1 MPVRDSDTIT
11 IGLFDSGVGGL
22 SVLRQLEK
30 LPPTADGRQYRFVY
44 VGDTARCPYGNRD
57 AREVDQFVEEIIG
70 WLLMHQADHIV
81 MACNTSAALSLD
93 HAKRVSPVP
102 VHNLIFPTARYLA
115 NRYKKVGVLATYST
129 IKSRAFSRAVRALNP
144 SVEVIEIA
152 CPDLVPL
159 VESGFIEGEQTAHVL
174 SKYAN
179 QLRKDSVE
187 AVVLGCTHFPFL
199 QNALSD
205 LLPASIEL
213 VDPARMLLAEL
224 DSRLHVDAGYD
235 NFTPAPAQHKKLFV
249 TGDTHS
255 FTEAAATCLGI
266 GTQRLLA
273 GSTVSGVSLDDLSV
287 AYDCAMVA
295 RNAAS
300 EPAVTNVVVLP
311 SVQLGETAERRSS
324 ITG

>member
-1 MPVRDSDTIT
+1 MPVRNSDTIT

-30 LPPTADGRQYRFVY
+30 LPAAPDGRQYRFVY

-57 AREVDQFVEEIIG
+57 AREVAQFVEEIIG
-70 WLLMHQADHIV
+70 WLLLHQADHIV

-102 VHNLIFPTARYLA
+102 VHNLIFPTARHLA
-115 NRYKKVGVLATYST
+115 SNYKKVGVLATYST

-144 SVEVIEIA
+144 SVEVVEIA

-159 VESGFIEGEQTAHVL
+159 VESGFIAGEQTAHVL

-179 QLRKDSVE
+179 QLRKDAVE

-199 QNALSD
+199 QNALSN
-205 LLPASIEL
+205 LLPESVDL
-213 VDPARMLLAEL
+213 VDPARMLLGEF
-224 DSRLHVDAGYD
+224 DSRINSSGDYD
-235 NFTPAPAQHKKLFV
+235 NFTPASPWRKKLFV
-249 TGDTHS
+249 TGDTRS

-266 GTQRLLA
+266 GPQHWLES
-273 GSTVSGVSLDDLSV
+273 STVAGVSLEELSV
-287 AYDCAMVA
+287 AYDRAVSGLKT
-295 RNAAS
+295 AA
-300 EPAVTNVVVLP
+300 EPAVSNVVVLP
-311 SVQLGETAERRSS
+311 SAALGETAERRSA